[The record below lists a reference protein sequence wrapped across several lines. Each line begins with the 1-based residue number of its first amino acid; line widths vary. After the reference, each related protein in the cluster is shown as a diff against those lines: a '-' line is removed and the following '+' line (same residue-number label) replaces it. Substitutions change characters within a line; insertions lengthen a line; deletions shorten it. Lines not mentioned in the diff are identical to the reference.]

1 MLRSEGT
8 LQNLNLGRRRGAVMS
23 TRVVVTGLGAVSP
36 VGLDVSSTW
45 EALVAGVSGV
55 GPITLFDP
63 AGQDTQFAAEVKGF
77 DPTLV
82 MDRKEARRSDRFVQ
96 FAVAASREAVEN
108 AGLII
113 TAGNRDEIGVII
125 GSGIGGIT
133 TLSEQFDVL
142 RQKGPARISPFLVP
156 MMIGNM
162 ASGQVSISVGARGP
176 NVCTVSACSSGAD
189 ALGYAFDIIRR
200 GDAQAMIAG
209 GAEAAIT
216 PIGVA
221 GFASARTL
229 STRNDDP
236 DHASRP
242 FDAERDG
249 FVLGE
254 GAGVLVLESIE
265 LAQRRGAHV
274 LAELCSY
281 GFTADAHHIT
291 QPAEGG
297 EGGARAMRMALRRA
311 ELCPEDIDYI
321 NAHGTSTPL
330 NDRSETL
337 AIKAVFGEHAYR
349 MPISSIKS
357 MVGHLLGAAGALEA
371 CAAVLTIQNGIVPPT
386 INYQTPD
393 PECDLDYTPNTARRM
408 PVSTVLSNS
417 FGFGGHNST
426 LILRAYRDGEAD

>member
-1 MLRSEGT
+1 
-8 LQNLNLGRRRGAVMS
+8 MS

-36 VGLDVSSTW
+36 VGLDANSTW
-45 EALVAGVSGV
+45 ESLIAGMSGV

-63 AGQDTQFAAEVKGF
+63 EGQDTTFAAEVKGF
-77 DPTLV
+77 DPTV
-82 MDRKEARRSDRFVQ
+82 AMERKEARRSDRFVQ
-96 FAVAASREAVEN
+96 FAVAASREALDSS
-108 AGLII
+108 GLVI
-113 TAGNRDEIGVII
+113 TTHNRDEIGVII
-125 GSGIGGIT
+125 GSGIGGIS

-142 RQKGPARISPFLVP
+142 RRKGPARVSPFLVP

-162 ASGQVSISVGARGP
+162 ASGQVSISIGARGP
-176 NVCTVSACSSGAD
+176 NVCTMSACSSGAD
-189 ALGYAFDIIRR
+189 AIGYAYDVIRR
-200 GDAQAMIAG
+200 GDAVAMIAG
-209 GAEAAIT
+209 GAEAAVT

-236 DHASRP
+236 EHASRP

-254 GAGVLVLESIE
+254 GAGVLVLES
-265 LAQRRGAHV
+265 LDHARARGAQI

-297 EGGARAMRMALRRA
+297 EGGARAMRVALRRA
-311 ELCPEDIDYI
+311 SLCAEEIDCI

-349 MPISSIKS
+349 VPISSIKS

-371 CAAVLTIQNGIVPPT
+371 CVAVQTIRSGIIPPT
-386 INYQTPD
+386 INYATPD
-393 PECDLDYTPNTARRM
+393 PECDLDYTPNTARRV
-408 PVSTVLSNS
+408 PVNTVLSNS

-426 LILRAYRDGEAD
+426 LIFRAQREG